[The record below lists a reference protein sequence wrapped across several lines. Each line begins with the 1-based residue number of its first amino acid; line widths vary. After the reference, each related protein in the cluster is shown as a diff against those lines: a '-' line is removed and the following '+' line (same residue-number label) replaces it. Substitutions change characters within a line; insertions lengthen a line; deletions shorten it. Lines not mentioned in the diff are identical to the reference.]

1 MPTANSQQPTA
12 NSQKPTANSP
22 FLSRN
27 QRMKILDWYILKR
40 YLFTFFMMLLLFIPI
55 GITVNLAEKIGKLLE
70 NEVPFKEIVF
80 YYLDFTVYFAHL
92 LFPLF
97 LFLSVIWFT
106 SKLAN
111 NTEVIAFLS
120 SGVSFTRFLRP
131 YLIGATIIGALALFL
146 GMYLAPIASKGFNE
160 FEYKYLHPTRKTTQ
174 DRNVF
179 RQINDNEFIYVSS
192 FELSNKQGVNFT
204 LEHIKDNKLK
214 YKISAKSIKYIE
226 KDTIYRLVDYVKRT
240 VGEIEDELV
249 FERRKDTLFSFD
261 VEDLTP
267 VIYIAEILPY
277 TELTNFI
284 DKEEQRGS
292 SNIGRYQLVLYRK
305 WSLPVSVFILTI
317 IAVAVSSI
325 KRRGGMGV
333 NLAVGICIAMVFVF
347 FDKIFG
353 VMAEQSNFSPI
364 IAVWFPN
371 VIFGILAIYLL
382 RNAKR

>member
-1 MPTANSQQPTA
+1 
-12 NSQKPTANSP
+12 
-22 FLSRN
+22 
-27 QRMKILDWYILKR
+27 MKILDWYILKR

-55 GITVNLAEKIGKLLE
+55 GITVHLAEKIGKILE
-70 NEVPFKEIVF
+70 NEVPFDAVML
-80 YYLDFTVYFAHL
+80 YLLDFTIYFAHL

-111 NTEVIAFLS
+111 NTEIIAFLS
-120 SGVSFTRFLRP
+120 SGVSFSRFLRP
-131 YLIGATIIGALALFL
+131 YLIGAFFVAILALIL
-146 GMYLAPIASKGFNE
+146 GLYLAPKASQGFND
-160 FEYKYLHPTRKTTQ
+160 FSYKYFKKGRKVAENQ
-174 DRNVF
+174 NVF
-179 RQINDNEFIYVSS
+179 RQINDNDFIYVSS
-192 FELSNKQGVNFT
+192 FDLKNKQGSNFT
-204 LEHIKDNKLK
+204 LEHIKDNKLI
-214 YKISAKSIKYIE
+214 YKINASTIKYIE
-226 KDTIYRLVDYVKRT
+226 KDSTYQLRNYVKRT
-240 VGEIEDELV
+240 VGEFDDIIE
-249 FERRKDTLFSFD
+249 RAPKKDTIFTFD
-261 VEDLTP
+261 IEDLTP
-267 VIYIAEILPY
+267 VIYIAETLSY
-277 TELTNFI
+277 NELTDFI
-284 DKEEQRGS
+284 DKEEKRGS

-353 VMAEQSNFSPI
+353 VMAEQSNFPPI

-371 VIFGILAIYLL
+371 IIFGILAIYLL

>member
-1 MPTANSQQPTA
+1 
-12 NSQKPTANSP
+12 
-22 FLSRN
+22 
-27 QRMKILDWYILKR
+27 MKILDWYILKR

-55 GITVNLAEKIGKLLE
+55 GITVHLAEKIGKILE
-70 NEVPFKEIVF
+70 NEVPIDEVLVYF
-80 YYLDFTVYFAHL
+80 LDFTIYFAHL

-131 YLIGATIIGALALFL
+131 YMIGATIVGILAIILGLFL
-146 GMYLAPIASKGFNE
+146 APKASEGFND
-160 FEYKYLHPTRKTTQ
+160 FTYKYFKRGKSAVENT
-174 DRNVF
+174 NVF
-179 RQINDNEFIYVSS
+179 RQINDNEIIYVSNFDVKNNS
-192 FELSNKQGVNFT
+192 GNNFT
-204 LEHIKDNKLK
+204 LEHFEENKLQ
-214 YKISAKSIKYIE
+214 YKITASTIRYIP
-226 KDTIYRLVDYVKRT
+226 KDTIYRLTNYVKRDI
-240 VGEIEDELV
+240 GEHEDELDII
-249 FERRKDTLFSFD
+249 RRKDTLFAFD
-261 VEDLTP
+261 VDDLIP
-267 VIYIAEILPY
+267 VIYAAETKMYGELKEFIA
-277 TELTNFI
+277 
-284 DKEEQRGS
+284 KEEARGS
-292 SNIGRYQLVLYRK
+292 SNVGRFKLVLYRK

-353 VMAEQSNFSPI
+353 VMAEQSDFPPL

-371 VIFGILAIYLL
+371 IIFGILAAYLL
-382 RNAKR
+382 YNAKR